1 MNRKKNLNSITA
13 VAQVVLTHI
22 DGFFLNNL
30 LLAVI
35 SPVRSEAWLIIVLT
49 RVTAFLKEW
58 LVSISCSVLLFYYEV
73 RRTIEVSLACFI
85 SLHDHLWIFLLLL
98 QLVGVL
104 TDVCKKLTSA
114 EIILSPLRDVV
125 VGLLFLE
132 ALENYLVLSCDLH
145 KISLAGFSIE
155 TLFKLKGR
163 GTRHSCHLLGLCDPH
178 GSSYGV

>member
-1 MNRKKNLNSITA
+1 MKNSHLLLNRKKNLNSITA

-85 SLHDHLWIFLLLL
+85 SLHDHLRIFL
-98 QLVGVL
+98 
-104 TDVCKKLTSA
+104 
-114 EIILSPLRDVV
+114 
-125 VGLLFLE
+125 
-132 ALENYLVLSCDLH
+132 
-145 KISLAGFSIE
+145 
-155 TLFKLKGR
+155 
-163 GTRHSCHLLGLCDPH
+163 
-178 GSSYGV
+178 